1 MSSNN
6 KKTVLVVDDEKAFRE
21 LYTETLKS
29 ANINTLSAAS
39 AEEALILI
47 PKEKLDL
54 VICDVKMTGMDG
66 ITLFKEIGN
75 LFPELPFLFITAYAN
90 VKDAVNSLK
99 RGAVDYLE
107 KPIDLNELRDS
118 VLDILNISTNIN
130 LPKKTTKGIIAESK
144 EMQIILND
152 AYHAAQSD
160 VSILITGESG
170 TGKDVLAQFIHNS
183 SPRHSNSLVT
193 VNCASIPVNILGSEL
208 FGHEK
213 GAFSGAISK
222 RDGKFR
228 TADNG
233 TLFLDEI
240 GDMPLEIQPA
250 LLRAI
255 ENKTITPIGSDKE
268 LTVDF
273 RLLAATNSP
282 LEKSIE
288 NGKFRK
294 DLFYRLNIIT
304 FKIPPLRERR
314 EDIIPLARFFL
325 KKQDGGNKKLSHAVE
340 RIILNYDWPGNIREL
355 ANCIQ
360 RAKILSR
367 TELIMPEHLPP
378 NIKQSKCSIITD
390 ISNNNQIISLEQSEL
405 SMIKKALYET
415 NGNQTKAAKLLGIS
429 RRTLINKLK
438 KIR

>member
-1 MSSNN
+1 MNSNN
-6 KKTVLVVDDEKAFRE
+6 KRTVLIVDDEKAFRE

-29 ANINTLSAAS
+29 TDINTLSATS
-39 AEEALILI
+39 AEEALSII
-47 PKEKLDL
+47 TEKNPDM
-54 VICDVKMTGMDG
+54 VICDVKMSGMDG
-66 ITLFKEIGN
+66 IALFKETVN

-99 RGAVDYLE
+99 IGAVDYLE
-107 KPIDLNELRDS
+107 KPVDLNELRDS

-130 LPKKTTKGIIAESK
+130 LPKSTTKGIIAES
-144 EMQIILND
+144 EAMQVILND

-170 TGKDVLAQFIHNS
+170 TGKEVLAQFIHNN
-183 SPRHSNSLVT
+183 SPRHSKPLVT

-213 GAFSGAISK
+213 GAFSGAIAK

-228 TADNG
+228 TANNG

-240 GDMPLEIQPA
+240 GDMPLKIQPA

-255 ENKTITPIGSDKE
+255 ENKTIAPIGSDKE

-273 RLLAATNSP
+273 RLIAATNCP
-282 LEKSIE
+282 LEKFIE
-288 NGKFRK
+288 EGKFRK
-294 DLFYRLNIIT
+294 DLFYRLNIIAL
-304 FKIPPLRERR
+304 KIPPLRERQ
-314 EDIIPLARFFL
+314 EDIVPLARFFL
-325 KKQDGGNKKLSHAVE
+325 KKQDGGNKKLSHMVE
-340 RIILNYDWPGNIREL
+340 RILLNYDWPGNIREL

-378 NIKQSKCSIITD
+378 NIKQAKYSTKK
-390 ISNNNQIISLEQSEL
+390 NVPYNNQVISLEQSEL
-405 SMIKKALYET
+405 TMIKKALDET

-429 RRTLINKLK
+429 RRTLINKMK
-438 KIR
+438 KI

>member
-429 RRTLINKLK
+429 RRTRINKLK